1 MEIQA
6 SQGFI
11 GEGNTESRG
20 WRTGGHKCA
29 GYTRRSAELK
39 VHDENRKEIWKVNS
53 EPTTEGLEESEFIS
67 QAF

>member
-1 MEIQA
+1 METLA
-6 SQGFI
+6 SQGVI

-20 WRTGGHKCA
+20 WRAGGHKCA

-39 VHDENRKEIWKVNS
+39 VHDENRKEICKVNS
-53 EPTTEGLEESEFIS
+53 EPTTEGLAESGFIS